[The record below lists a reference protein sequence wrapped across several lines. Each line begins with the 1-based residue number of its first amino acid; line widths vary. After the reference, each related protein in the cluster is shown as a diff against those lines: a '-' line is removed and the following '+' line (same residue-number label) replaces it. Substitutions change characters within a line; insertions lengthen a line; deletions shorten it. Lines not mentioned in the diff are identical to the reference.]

1 MTEYKLLKNEAMINK
16 QKTDYLIDLYRKKSI
31 EKQAKIDEWKKRID
45 LLYTSKKKITNLA
58 EKNKIQITINE
69 LWKQI
74 NSYKSQVNYLNGKR
88 DGIIEATM

>member
-58 EKNKIQITINE
+58 EKDKIQITINE